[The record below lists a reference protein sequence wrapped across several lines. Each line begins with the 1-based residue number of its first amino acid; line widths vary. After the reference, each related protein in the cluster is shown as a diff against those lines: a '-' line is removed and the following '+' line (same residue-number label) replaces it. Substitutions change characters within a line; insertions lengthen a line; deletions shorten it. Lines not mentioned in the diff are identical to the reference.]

1 LNKDEPMM
9 LLRKL
14 AIAAAILPLAGCTMF
29 GLFGNKTAEYKTAAA
44 RAPQP
49 LEVPPELSAPT
60 MDDRYSI
67 PDPRTQTTY
76 SAYSQRPTAGAGAAA
91 SGPTV
96 LPKFDGVTLERHGDQ
111 RWLVVKGEPQK
122 VWPVVREFWIDSGY
136 KLLRESPELG
146 LMETDWFED
155 RGKIPQDIIRRT
167 LGLVA
172 EGLWSYPRR
181 DKFRTR
187 LEKGVAPGTTEIFV
201 SNRNVEEVYTNVNKE
216 NVKWEPKPVD
226 KELEAEMLTRI
237 MAKIAGGE
245 TRVTTASAPLP
256 GRRGV
261 TPAPD
266 ANEPRNAVIQNGG
279 AGPLVV
285 NDSFDRAWRRVGLA
299 LDRVGF
305 TVEDRDRSKGLF
317 FVRYIDPEADAQA
330 GSKESFVDKLKFW
343 KPMPKSA
350 QPQYR
355 IHVADS
361 GASMSQVQVQDSKG
375 TPETSST
382 GKKILTLLFEQLK

>member
-1 LNKDEPMM
+1 
-9 LLRKL
+9 
-14 AIAAAILPLAGCTMF
+14 
-29 GLFGNKTAEYKTAAA
+29 
-44 RAPQP
+44 
-49 LEVPPELSAPT
+49 
-60 MDDRYSI
+60 
-67 PDPRTQTTY
+67 
-76 SAYSQRPTAGAGAAA
+76 
-91 SGPTV
+91 
-96 LPKFDGVTLERHGDQ
+96 
-111 RWLVVKGEPQK
+111 
-122 VWPVVREFWIDSGY
+122 
-136 KLLRESPELG
+136 
-146 LMETDWFED
+146 
-155 RGKIPQDIIRRT
+155 
-167 LGLVA
+167 
-172 EGLWSYPRR
+172 
-181 DKFRTR
+181 
-187 LEKGVAPGTTEIFV
+187 V

-256 GRRGV
+256 GRRGA
-261 TPAPD
+261 TPAAD
-266 ANEPRNAVIQNGG
+266 AAEPRNAVIQNAG

-317 FVRYIDPEADAQA
+317 FVRYIDPEADAQV
-330 GSKESFVDKLKFW
+330 GSKETFVDKLKFW
-343 KPMPKSA
+343 KSAPKSA

-355 IHVADS
+355 IHVADA

-382 GKKILTLLFEQLK
+382 SKKILTLLFEQLK